1 MILRARLNF
10 AITSVKKFE
19 NSFSQMRRKDV
30 ISPSKFCHARPSVN
44 RFRRERHP
52 RKSYFL
58 MSGNSL
64 SRPVKNRI
72 RLLFPSQISFS
83 LNWNR
88 ISFLVT
94 EARAWNNSVWTV
106 QIEAPMIGPLYRY
119 LVHAPDPFHF
129 SCKWF
134 IPTSNRRVY
143 NFFSYLIFFFFIAY
157 ASLRFTTLDCWLSVD
172 NFHENKPPRHMTP
185 KLHRDWAWIV
195 CFGRGSKHFQ
205 KWKSSGLI
213 THCTPDLYVYWASIV

>member
-10 AITSVKKFE
+10 AIRSVKKFE
-19 NSFSQMRRKDV
+19 NAFSQMRRKDV

-44 RFRRERHP
+44 RLHRERHP
-52 RKSYFL
+52 PKSYFL

-119 LVHAPDPFHF
+119 LVHAHDPFRF

-143 NFFSYLIFFFFIAY
+143 NFFSYLIFFFIAY
-157 ASLRFTTLDCWLSVD
+157 ATLHYSWLFTVNRSLSWKQAS
-172 NFHENKPPRHMTP
+172 RHMTP
-185 KLHRDWAWIV
+185 NLHRDWVIV
-195 CFGRGSKHFQ
+195 CFGGGSKHFQ
-205 KWKSSGLI
+205 KWKSSGLM
-213 THCTPDLYVYWASIV
+213 THRTPDLYVYWASIV

>member
-1 MILRARLNF
+1 MYPRTSRGLKLQALHTIIQSYIGYFIITHFCGLLSKSRKTKKMILRARLNF
-10 AITSVKKFE
+10 AIRSVKKFE
-19 NSFSQMRRKDV
+19 NAFSQMRRKDV
-30 ISPSKFCHARPSVN
+30 ISPSKFCYARPSVN
-44 RFRRERHP
+44 RLRRERHP
-52 RKSYFL
+52 PKSYFL

-119 LVHAPDPFHF
+119 LVHAHDPFRF

-134 IPTSNRRVY
+134 IPSSNRRVY
-143 NFFSYLIFFFFIAY
+143 NFFSYLIFFFIAY
-157 ASLRFTTLDCWLSVD
+157 ASLHYSWLLTVS
-172 NFHENKPPRHMTP
+172 R
-185 KLHRDWAWIV
+185 
-195 CFGRGSKHFQ
+195 
-205 KWKSSGLI
+205 
-213 THCTPDLYVYWASIV
+213 